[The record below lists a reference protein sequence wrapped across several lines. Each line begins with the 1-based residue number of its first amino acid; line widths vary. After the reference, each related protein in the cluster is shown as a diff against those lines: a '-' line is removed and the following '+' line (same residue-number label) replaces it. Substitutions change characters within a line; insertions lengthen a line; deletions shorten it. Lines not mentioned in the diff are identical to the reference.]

1 MQAIVDDKYCEGVEE
16 LIAIQDFRVGSDA
29 EGLRLDHFLVQ
40 SMPERSRSQIQAW
53 VDAGRV
59 LLNGRPTKASARLKP
74 GQELLVE
81 IPPLEP
87 AEPIPQ
93 RIPLD
98 ILYEDSSVLVLNK
111 QRGLV
116 IHPAIAN
123 PDGTLVNALLAHCN
137 DLSGIRGVEMPGIV
151 HRLDKNTSGVMVV
164 AKSDRAHL
172 GLTNQFRDR
181 TVLKVYEA
189 IVHGVP
195 SPRRGTI
202 NQQIGRHTTDRTR
215 MAVVPHG
222 RVAVTDYEVAE
233 EFADAY
239 SRVELHIHTGRTHQ
253 IRVHMTWMNHP
264 IVGDPLYGRRAN
276 PFGLVGQALHCKR
289 LGFVHPVLGKAMEF
303 TSEPPA
309 EYLEVLNRLRSDYGS
324 LGT

>member
-1 MQAIVDDKYCEGVEE
+1 MQLLIDDKYCEGVDE
-16 LIAIQDFRVGSDA
+16 LIAIRDFRVGSEA

-53 VDAGRV
+53 VDSGRV

-87 AEPIPQ
+87 AEPIAQ
-93 RIPLD
+93 SIPLD
-98 ILYEDSSVLVLNK
+98 ILYEDAAVLVLNK

-195 SPRRGTI
+195 SPRRATI
-202 NQQIGRHTTDRTR
+202 NQSIGRHTTDRTR

-222 RVAVTDYEVAE
+222 RVAVTDYEVVEPFGDSYA
-233 EFADAY
+233 
-239 SRVELHIHTGRTHQ
+239 RVELHIHTGRTHQ

-264 IVGDPLYGRRAN
+264 IVGDPLYGRRTN
-276 PFGLVGQALHCKR
+276 PYGLVGQALHCKR
-289 LGFVHPVLGKAMEF
+289 LGFVHPVLGNFMEF
-303 TSEPPA
+303 TSDPPD
-309 EYLEVLNRLRSDYGS
+309 EYRQVLERLRTDYS
-324 LGT
+324 AT